1 MTDEQLVA
9 RIKAGVD
16 VSDNMA
22 QLYIQFKPYLNKMAN
37 KYSAYAEYD
46 DLMQEGYFG
55 LNDAVEHYKEGMGSV
70 FNYATYWIRNSMV
83 RYIKESGSLI
93 RIPSNM
99 RDEIKKY
106 RKFVADFEAYNGREP
121 TDKEAGYY
129 LMKSEEDIRFL
140 KKSHCMN
147 NMQSLDMPVTDE
159 GEAKL
164 YEVIPGEDDVED
176 AVLDRMNR
184 EQMKQDIWEC
194 VDNLPGK
201 QPEILHLMYEQGM
214 TGKSIGEG
222 MRMTEGAVY
231 QQSLSAYRALRRGKN
246 RRMLLPYCNEY
257 VACHAYD
264 SGNEWDSI
272 TERLAM
278 YELETERRSG
288 RDTNLILK

>member
-1 MTDEQLVA
+1 
-9 RIKAGVD
+9 
-16 VSDNMA
+16 
-22 QLYIQFKPYLNKMAN
+22 
-37 KYSAYAEYD
+37 
-46 DLMQEGYFG
+46 MQEGYFG

-83 RYIKESGSLI
+83 RYIKGSGSLI

-194 VDNLPGK
+194 VDNLKGK
-201 QPEILHLMYEQGM
+201 QPEILHMVYEHGM
-214 TGKSIGEG
+214 TRKDIGEKIG
-222 MRMTEGAVY
+222 MTEKNVH
-231 QQSLSAYRALRRGKN
+231 QQYANACRELRKGKN
-246 RRMLLPYCNEY
+246 RETLLPYYNEY
-257 VACHAYD
+257 VACHAYKA
-264 SGNEWDSI
+264 GNEWDSI
-272 TERLAM
+272 TERLAIFEYIHNM
-278 YELETERRSG
+278 
-288 RDTNLILK
+288 K